1 MDFCDFF
8 DTFTPNLFKTETFT
22 PNSFKYK
29 TVETYKS
36 NIYCEFTNDL
46 SKKFEVVVT
55 LPGFS
60 KENVSVSRSEN
71 KLIVRAK
78 NNNFKDFEDYEGT
91 FDLPSGLENP
101 EVHYSDGVL
110 HAVFKKESKETELEV
125 L

>member
-1 MDFCDFF
+1 MDFCDDFF
-8 DTFTPNLFKTETFT
+8 DNFTPNLY
-22 PNSFKYK
+22 NYK
-29 TVETYKS
+29 TETYKS
-36 NIYCEFTNDL
+36 SVNCEFTHDL
-46 SKKFEVVVT
+46 SDMFEVFVT

-60 KENVSVSRSEN
+60 KENVSVSRSKD

-91 FDLPSGLENP
+91 FDLPSGLDNP

-110 HAVFKKESKETELEV
+110 HAVFKKELKETELEI

>member
-1 MDFCDFF
+1 MSLFDDFSINSRFPSL
-8 DTFTPNLFKTETFT
+8 FT
-22 PNSFKYK
+22 YK
-29 TVETYKS
+29 TETYKS
-36 NIYCEFTNDL
+36 NVYCELTHDL
-46 SKKFEVVVT
+46 SDKFEVFVT

-60 KENVSVSRSEN
+60 KENVSVSRYED

-91 FDLPSGLENP
+91 FDLPSGLDNP

-110 HAVFKKESKETELEV
+110 HAVFKKELKETELEV

>member
-8 DTFTPNLFKTETFT
+8 DTFTPNVF
-22 PNSFKYK
+22 NYK
-29 TVETYKS
+29 TETYKS
-36 NIYCEFTNDL
+36 NVYCEFTNDL
-46 SKKFEVVVT
+46 SDKFEVFVT

-60 KENVSVSRSEN
+60 KENVSVSRSKD

-78 NNNFKDFEDYEGT
+78 NNNFKNFEDYEGT
-91 FDLPSGLENP
+91 FDLPSDLENP

-110 HAVFKKESKETELEV
+110 HAVFKKNLKETKLSI

>member
-1 MDFCDFF
+1 MSIFDDFTINRFPSL
-8 DTFTPNLFKTETFT
+8 FTYNT
-22 PNSFKYK
+22 
-29 TVETYKS
+29 ETYKS
-36 NIYCEFTNDL
+36 NVYCEFTNDL
-46 SKKFEVVVT
+46 SDKFEVFVT

-78 NNNFKDFEDYEGT
+78 NNNFKDFGDYEGT
-91 FDLPSGLENP
+91 FDLPSGLGNP
-101 EVHYSDGVL
+101 EIHYSDGVL

>member
-8 DTFTPNLFKTETFT
+8 DTFTPHLF
-22 PNSFKYK
+22 NYK
-29 TVETYKS
+29 TTQTYKS
-36 NIYCEFTNDL
+36 NVYCEFTNDL
-46 SKKFEVVVT
+46 SDKFEVIVT

-60 KENVSVSRSEN
+60 KENVSVSRSDD

-78 NNNFKDFEDYEGT
+78 NNNFKDFADYEGT

-110 HAVFKKESKETELEV
+110 HVVFKKELKETKLEV

>member
-8 DTFTPNLFKTETFT
+8 DTFTPHLYN
-22 PNSFKYK
+22 YK
-29 TVETYKS
+29 TETYKS
-36 NIYCEFTNDL
+36 GVYCKFTNDL
-46 SKKFEVVVT
+46 SDRFEVLVT

-60 KENVSVSRSEN
+60 KENVSVSRSED

-78 NNNFKDFEDYEGT
+78 NNNFKDFGDYEGT
-91 FDLPSGLENP
+91 FDLPSGLDKP

-110 HAVFKKESKETELEV
+110 HAVFKKELKETELEV

>member
-1 MDFCDFF
+1 MSIFDDFTINSRFPSL
-8 DTFTPNLFKTETFT
+8 FT
-22 PNSFKYK
+22 YK
-29 TVETYKS
+29 TETYKS
-36 NIYCEFTNDL
+36 NVNVYCEFTNDL

-91 FDLPSGLENP
+91 FDIPSGLDNP
-101 EVHYSDGVL
+101 EIHYSDGVL